1 MRELRAGKIS
11 AIVNVFLTIIK
22 VVAGILVNST
32 ALIADGIHSL
42 IDVFGSVLVWIGLKI
57 ANKPPDELHPYGHIK
72 AESLVELAV
81 GLIIVISALTIIHE
95 AVISLM
101 EKSIPDFEFYALII
115 ALFSAI
121 VNEVLARYKIKVGME
136 TKSSSLVAEGKHSR
150 VDVISS
156 LSVFVGYIF
165 VGLGYWWMDPLVA
178 IVISVLILQMGFG
191 ILKNAVNSLMDKVD
205 PELALKIRS
214 IVEDI
219 EGVEGV
225 EFVGVRGTWKA
236 KIVEV
241 HISINPGMSAEIIDA
256 LEREIEE
263 RIRHAVSDV
272 VRVVTVVKVKKQ
284 VVVAIP
290 EDGSGNYTGELDS
303 PYFTI
308 ANLST
313 NEIFRIEN
321 PHYGAERRKGYLI
334 AELLSKYGVNVVVVR
349 RIGEGAKSHLRS
361 RGIFV
366 RFEEGKSV
374 EEILEKIANALS
386 LKSS

>member
-1 MRELRAGKIS
+1 VRELKAGKIS
-11 AIVNVFLTIIK
+11 AIANVFLTVVK
-22 VVAGILVNST
+22 VVAGALVNST
-32 ALIADGIHSL
+32 ALVADGIHSL
-42 IDVFGSVLVWIGLKI
+42 IDVFGSILVWMGIKI

-72 AESLVELAV
+72 AESLAELAV
-81 GLIIVISALTIIHE
+81 GLIIIFSALAIVHE
-95 AVISLM
+95 AVISLI
-101 EKSIPDFEFYALII
+101 EKSVPEFEFYALTV

-121 VNEVLARYKIKVGME
+121 VNEILARYKIRVGME

-178 IVISVLILQMGFG
+178 IVISVLILQMGVG

-214 IVEDI
+214 VVENI

-256 LEREIEE
+256 LEKEIEE
-263 RIRHAVSDV
+263 RIRQAVSDV
-272 VRVVTVVKVKKQ
+272 VRVVTVVKVRRPI
-284 VVVAIP
+284 VVAIP

-308 ANLST
+308 VNLST
-313 NEIFRIEN
+313 NEVFRVEN

-334 AELLSKYGVNVVVVR
+334 AELLSKHCVNVVVAKK
-349 RIGEGAKSHLRS
+349 IGEGAKSHLRS

-366 RFEEGKSV
+366 RFEEGRKV
-374 EEILEKIANALS
+374 EEVLEKVASS
-386 LKSS
+386 LNLRFS

>member
-1 MRELRAGKIS
+1 VRELKAGKIS
-11 AIVNVFLTIIK
+11 AIANVFLTVVK
-22 VVAGILVNST
+22 VVAGALVNST
-32 ALIADGIHSL
+32 ALVADGIHSL
-42 IDVFGSVLVWIGLKI
+42 IDVFGSILVWMGIKI

-72 AESLVELAV
+72 AESLAELAV
-81 GLIIVISALTIIHE
+81 GLIIIFSALAIVHE
-95 AVISLM
+95 AVISLI
-101 EKSIPDFEFYALII
+101 EKSVPEFEFYALTV

-121 VNEVLARYKIKVGME
+121 VNEILARYKIRVGME

-178 IVISVLILQMGFG
+178 IVISVLILQMGVG

-205 PELALKIRS
+205 PELTLKIRS
-214 IVEDI
+214 VVENI

-256 LEREIEE
+256 LEKEIEE
-263 RIRHAVSDV
+263 RIRQAVSDV
-272 VRVVTVVKVKKQ
+272 VRVVTVVKVKRPI
-284 VVVAIP
+284 VVAIP

-308 ANLST
+308 VNLST
-313 NEIFRIEN
+313 NEVFRVEN

-334 AELLSKYGVNVVVVR
+334 AELLSKHCVNVVVAKK
-349 RIGEGAKSHLRS
+349 IGEGAKSHLRS

-366 RFEEGKSV
+366 RFEEGRKV
-374 EEILEKIANALS
+374 EEVLEKVASS
-386 LKSS
+386 LNLRFS

>member
-11 AIVNVFLTIIK
+11 AIANVFLTVIK
-22 VVAGILVNST
+22 IVAGALVNST

-42 IDVFGSVLVWIGLKI
+42 IDVFGSILVWMGIKI
-57 ANKPPDELHPYGHIK
+57 ANKPPDELHPYGHLK
-72 AESLVELAV
+72 AECLAELSV
-81 GLIIVISALTIIHE
+81 GLIIIFSALAIVHE

-101 EKSIPDFEFYALII
+101 ERSIPEFEFYALTV

-121 VNEVLARYKIKVGME
+121 VNEGLARYKIKVGME

-165 VGLGYWWMDPLVA
+165 VGLGYWWIDPLVA
-178 IVISVLILQMGFG
+178 IVISVLILQMGVE
-191 ILKNAVNSLMDKVD
+191 IMKNAVSSLMDKVD

-214 IVEDI
+214 IVENI

-272 VRVVTVVKVKKQ
+272 VRVVTVVRVKKLA
-284 VVVAIP
+284 VVAIP

-308 ANLST
+308 VNLST
-313 NEIFRIEN
+313 NEVFKVEN

-334 AELLSKYGVNVVVVR
+334 AELLNKYGVNVVVVR
-349 RIGEGAKSHLRS
+349 KIGEGAKSHLRS

-366 RFEEGKSV
+366 RFEEGKNV
-374 EEILEKIANALS
+374 DEILEKVATS
-386 LKSS
+386 LNLQSS

>member
-1 MRELRAGKIS
+1 MRELKAGKIS
-11 AIVNVFLTIIK
+11 AIANVFLTVVK
-22 VVAGILVNST
+22 VVAGALVNST
-32 ALIADGIHSL
+32 ALVADGIHSL
-42 IDVFGSVLVWIGLKI
+42 IDVFGSILVWMGIKI

-72 AESLVELAV
+72 AESLAELAV
-81 GLIIVISALTIIHE
+81 GLIIIFSALAIVHE
-95 AVISLM
+95 AVISLI
-101 EKSIPDFEFYALII
+101 EKSVPEFEFYALTV

-121 VNEVLARYKIKVGME
+121 VNEILARYKIKVGME

-150 VDVISS
+150 GDVISS

-178 IVISVLILQMGFG
+178 IVISVLILQMGVG

-205 PELALKIRS
+205 PELALKIKS
-214 IVEDI
+214 VVENI
-219 EGVEGV
+219 EGVEGG
-225 EFVGVRGTWKA
+225 EFVGVRVTWKA

-256 LEREIEE
+256 LEKEIEE
-263 RIRHAVSDV
+263 RIRQAVSDV
-272 VRVVTVVKVKKQ
+272 VRVVTVVKVKRPI
-284 VVVAIP
+284 VVAIP

-308 ANLST
+308 VNLST
-313 NEIFRIEN
+313 NEVFRVEN

-334 AELLSKYGVNVVVVR
+334 AELLSKHCVNVVVAKK
-349 RIGEGAKSHLRS
+349 IGEGAKSHLRS

-366 RFEEGKSV
+366 RFEEGRKV
-374 EEILEKIANALS
+374 EEVLEKVANS
-386 LKSS
+386 LNLRFS

>member
-11 AIVNVFLTIIK
+11 AIANVFLTIVK
-22 VVAGILVNST
+22 VVAGVLVNST

-42 IDVFGSVLVWIGLKI
+42 IDVFGSVLVWIGIKI
-57 ANKPPDELHPYGHIK
+57 ANKPPDELHPYGHLK
-72 AESLVELAV
+72 AESLAELAV
-81 GLIIVISALTIIHE
+81 GLIIIFSALTIVHE
-95 AVISLM
+95 AVISLI
-101 EKSIPDFEFYALII
+101 ERSIPEFEFYALAV

-121 VNEVLARYKIKVGME
+121 VNEGLARYKIKVGIE

-150 VDVISS
+150 VDVLSS
-156 LSVFVGYIF
+156 LSVFVGYLF
-165 VGLGYWWMDPLVA
+165 VGLGYWWMDPLIA
-178 IVISVLILQMGFG
+178 IVISVLILQMGVG

-205 PELALKIRS
+205 PELVLKIRS
-214 IVEDI
+214 VVEKI

-241 HISINPGMSAEIIDA
+241 HISINPGMSAEVIDA
-256 LEREIEE
+256 LEREIED
-263 RIRHAVSDV
+263 RIKQAVSDV
-272 VRVVTVVKVKKQ
+272 VRVVTVVKVKKLA
-284 VVVAIP
+284 VVAIP

-308 ANLST
+308 VNVST
-313 NEIFRIEN
+313 NEVIKVEN

-366 RFEEGKSV
+366 ILEEGRKV
-374 EEILEKIANALS
+374 DEILEKVVNS
-386 LKSS
+386 LNLQSS

>member
-1 MRELRAGKIS
+1 VRELKAGKIS
-11 AIVNVFLTIIK
+11 AIANVFLTVVK
-22 VVAGILVNST
+22 VVAGALVNST
-32 ALIADGIHSL
+32 ALVADGIHSL
-42 IDVFGSVLVWIGLKI
+42 IDVFGSILVWMGIKI

-72 AESLVELAV
+72 AESLAELAV
-81 GLIIVISALTIIHE
+81 GLIIIFSALAIVHE
-95 AVISLM
+95 AVISLI
-101 EKSIPDFEFYALII
+101 EKSVPEFEFYALTV

-121 VNEVLARYKIKVGME
+121 VNEILARYKIRVGME

-178 IVISVLILQMGFG
+178 IVISVLILQMGVG

-214 IVEDI
+214 VVENI

-256 LEREIEE
+256 LEKEIEE
-263 RIRHAVSDV
+263 RIRQAVSDV
-272 VRVVTVVKVKKQ
+272 VRVVTVVKVRRPI
-284 VVVAIP
+284 VVAIP

-308 ANLST
+308 VNLST
-313 NEIFRIEN
+313 NEVFRVEN

-334 AELLSKYGVNVVVVR
+334 AELLSKHCVNVVVAKK
-349 RIGEGAKSHLRS
+349 IGEGAKSHLRS

-366 RFEEGKSV
+366 RFEEGRKV
-374 EEILEKIANALS
+374 EEVLEKVANS
-386 LKSS
+386 LNLRFS

>member
-1 MRELRAGKIS
+1 MRELKAGKIS
-11 AIVNVFLTIIK
+11 AIANVFLTVVK
-22 VVAGILVNST
+22 VVAGALVNST
-32 ALIADGIHSL
+32 ALVADGIHSL
-42 IDVFGSVLVWIGLKI
+42 IDVFGSILVWMGIKI

-72 AESLVELAV
+72 AESLAELAV
-81 GLIIVISALTIIHE
+81 GLIIIFSALAIVHE
-95 AVISLM
+95 AVISLI
-101 EKSIPDFEFYALII
+101 EKSVPEFEFYALTV

-121 VNEVLARYKIKVGME
+121 VNEILARYKIRVGME

-178 IVISVLILQMGFG
+178 IVISVLILQMGVG

-214 IVEDI
+214 VVENI

-256 LEREIEE
+256 LEKEIEE
-263 RIRHAVSDV
+263 RIRQAVSDV
-272 VRVVTVVKVKKQ
+272 VRVVTVVKVRRPI
-284 VVVAIP
+284 VVAIP

-308 ANLST
+308 VNLST
-313 NEIFRIEN
+313 NEVFRVEN

-334 AELLSKYGVNVVVVR
+334 AELLSKHCVNVVVAKK
-349 RIGEGAKSHLRS
+349 IGEGAKSHLRS

-366 RFEEGKSV
+366 RFEEGRKV
-374 EEILEKIANALS
+374 EEVLEKVASS
-386 LKSS
+386 LNLRFS

>member
-1 MRELRAGKIS
+1 MRELKAGKIS
-11 AIVNVFLTIIK
+11 AIANVFLTVVK
-22 VVAGILVNST
+22 VVAGALVNST
-32 ALIADGIHSL
+32 ALVADGIHSL
-42 IDVFGSVLVWIGLKI
+42 IDVFGSILVWMGIKI

-72 AESLVELAV
+72 AESLAELAV
-81 GLIIVISALTIIHE
+81 GLIIIFSALAIVHE
-95 AVISLM
+95 AVISLI
-101 EKSIPDFEFYALII
+101 EKSVPEFEFYALTV

-121 VNEVLARYKIKVGME
+121 VNEILARYKIRVGME

-178 IVISVLILQMGFG
+178 IVISVLILQMGVG

-214 IVEDI
+214 VVENI

-256 LEREIEE
+256 LEKEIEE
-263 RIRHAVSDV
+263 RIRQAVSDV
-272 VRVVTVVKVKKQ
+272 VRVVTVVKVRRPI
-284 VVVAIP
+284 VVAIP

-308 ANLST
+308 VNLST
-313 NEIFRIEN
+313 NEVFRVEN

-334 AELLSKYGVNVVVVR
+334 AELLSKHCVNVVVAKK
-349 RIGEGAKSHLRS
+349 IGEGAKSHLRS

-366 RFEEGKSV
+366 RFEEGRKV
-374 EEILEKIANALS
+374 EEVLEKVANS
-386 LKSS
+386 LNLRFS